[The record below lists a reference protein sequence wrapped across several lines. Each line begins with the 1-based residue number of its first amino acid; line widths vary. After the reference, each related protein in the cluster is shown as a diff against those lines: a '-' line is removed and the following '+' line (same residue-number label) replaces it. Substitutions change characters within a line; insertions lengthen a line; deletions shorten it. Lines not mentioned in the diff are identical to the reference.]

1 MQITLSAIKHMIRTG
16 AAIDVTNDKTIKR
29 RPPNTTI
36 LFYSAGV
43 SGLNGIVLMDNVTG
57 KLYAVA
63 GRGGNLLTLAA

>member
-1 MQITLSAIKHMIRTG
+1 MQVTLSVIKHMIRTG
-16 AAIDVTNDKTIKR
+16 AAIDVTNDDTIKR
-29 RPPNTTI
+29 RPPNSTI

-63 GRGGNLLTLAA
+63 GRSGNLLILAA